1 MLTIYNTLGRRKE
14 PFTPLREGH
23 VGLYVCGITVYDH
36 CHVGHARS
44 MLVYDILLRHL
55 LASGYEVSYVRNI
68 TDVDDKIIARAASNG
83 EAPETL
89 AARFI
94 EAMRADAAALDVLE
108 PTFEPQAVG
117 HIDGVIS
124 MIHRLMDGGHAYAVE
139 GGDVLF
145 AVRSCPGYGKLSGRK
160 LDELRAGARITTDER
175 KRDPL
180 DFVLWKAS
188 REGEP
193 SWPSPWGDGRPGWHI
208 ECSAMSTALLGAEF
222 DIHGGGLDLEF
233 PHHENEIAQS
243 ECANGGM
250 FARYWMHNGMI
261 RVDGEKMS
269 KSTGNFLTIGDAL
282 ADWRGEEIR
291 FFVVAS
297 HYRSPVDF
305 SQDAMASAR
314 NALRRLYTALRG
326 HAVVADSANVDPS
339 FVERFVAAMD
349 DDLNTAE
356 AVAVLHELATE
367 LNREEAGSTRAA
379 RLASTLVVLGGRL
392 GILQGDPQ
400 AVLQS
405 AEGKQADGALT
416 PGEIE
421 ALIEERRAARGAKD
435 FARGDTI
442 RDTLAEAGILL
453 EDAGGQ
459 TTWRRR

>member
-36 CHVGHARS
+36 CHIGHARA
-44 MLVYDILLRHL
+44 MLVYDVLYRHL
-55 LASGYEVSYVRNI
+55 LASGFDVTYVRNI
-68 TDVDDKIIARAASNG
+68 TDVDDKIIARARSQG
-83 EAPETL
+83 ETPEAL

-94 EAMRADAAALDVLE
+94 TAMREDAAALGVLE
-108 PTFEPQAVG
+108 PSFEPQAVG
-117 HIDGVIS
+117 HVDGVIA
-124 MIHRLMDGGHAYAVE
+124 MIERLLERGHAYAID

-145 AVRSCPGYGKLSGRK
+145 AVRSCPSYGKLSGRK
-160 LDELRAGARITTDER
+160 LDELLAGARVAPDER

-188 REGEP
+188 RDGEP
-193 SWPSPWGDGRPGWHI
+193 SWPSPWGEGRPGWHI
-208 ECSAMSTALLGAEF
+208 ECSAMSTALLGDEF

-243 ECANGGM
+243 ECANDGT

-261 RVDGEKMS
+261 RVGGEKMS

-282 ADWRGEEIR
+282 KEWRGEEIR

-297 HYRSPVDF
+297 HYRSPLDF
-305 SQDAMASAR
+305 STDAMGAAR
-314 NALRRLYTALRG
+314 NGLRRLYTALRG
-326 HAVVADSANVDPS
+326 RDAIADTGAVEARY
-339 FVERFVAAMD
+339 VERFVAAMD

-356 AVAVLHELATE
+356 AIAVLHELATD
-367 LNREEAGSTRAA
+367 LNREAAGSARAD
-379 RLASTLVVLGGRL
+379 RLASTLKVLGGRL
-392 GILQGDPQ
+392 GLLQDDPQ

-405 AEGKQADGALT
+405 AEGRQEEGGLT
-416 PGEIE
+416 PAGID
-421 ALIEERRAARGAKD
+421 ALIAERRAARASKD
-435 FARGDTI
+435 FARSDEI
-442 RDTLAEAGILL
+442 RDTLSEAGILL
-453 EDAGGQ
+453 EDAGGE